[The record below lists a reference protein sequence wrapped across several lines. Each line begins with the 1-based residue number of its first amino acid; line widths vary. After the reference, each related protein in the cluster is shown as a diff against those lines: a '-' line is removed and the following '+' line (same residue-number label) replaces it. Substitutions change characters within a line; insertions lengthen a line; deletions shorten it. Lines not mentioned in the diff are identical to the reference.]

1 MTYCAGWKYRDAVFL
16 LADSAATKNTE
27 PNTTHSSFGQLHA
40 EVRGEH
46 VEESLLKLV
55 PLGSGTVAAFAGDVG
70 LATSCLEFLRDAI
83 STAVSTS
90 ALLHSLTLS
99 LGPFPKDRP
108 VEFLLA
114 VTDEAGRSEL
124 IHWDSLRGIDPTES
138 DYYQIG
144 SLTSYH
150 AALTPALFS
159 LFVERNLD
167 TERML
172 SVASAVVQ
180 SYGIHDDLISM
191 NVGGLIFG
199 IQTRLGVVTWQQDT
213 NFVLYSPDFSYRAII
228 TAIARDNTLVVS
240 SSINDETRVFG
251 HSTSMP
257 RAELWT
263 ADWLRKAKIELDSGA
278 TPLWLFLSTAGR
290 VITLILRSEVTKE
303 SRYVKLE
310 NQDGGKFE
318 LGLSAELMAI
328 LQQPLQDRNNGSF
341 PFRLNVRND

>member
-16 LADSAATKNTE
+16 LADTAATKSTK

-55 PLGSGTVAAFAGDVG
+55 PLGAGTVAVFAGDVE
-70 LATSCLEFLRDAI
+70 LAKSCLEFLRDAI
-83 STAVSTS
+83 PAAGSTS

-99 LGPFPKDRP
+99 LGPFPEDRP
-108 VEFLLA
+108 VDILLA

-124 IHWDSLRGIDPTES
+124 IHWDSLRGIDATES
-138 DYYQIG
+138 NFYQIG

-150 AALTPALFS
+150 AALTPALLS
-159 LFVERNLD
+159 LFVEHNLD

-180 SYGIHDDLISM
+180 SYGIHDDLVSM

-199 IQTRLGVVTWQQDT
+199 IQTRLGVVTWQHDT

-228 TAIARDNTLVVS
+228 TAIVRDNILVLS
-240 SSINDETRVFG
+240 SSITDDTRAFG

-257 RAELWT
+257 REDLWT
-263 ADWLRKAKIELDSGA
+263 ADWLHKAKIELDSGA
-278 TPLWLFLSTAGR
+278 TPLWVFLSTACQ
-290 VITLILRSEVTKE
+290 VITLIFRSEATKD

-310 NQDGGKFE
+310 NQGEGKFN
-318 LGLSAELMAI
+318 LGLSPELMAI
-328 LQQPLQDRNNGSF
+328 LQQPLQNRKDGGF